1 MREEMARL
9 SFFDDDFYSPKI
21 PRAVKKF
28 RARKATTTLSK
39 KPSPRWST
47 LKISVVSS
55 VSSAT
60 VAILLF
66 SWITGVGDHRAATTM
81 AQGSG
86 VPGSG
91 QTAYAGDPYERIIQV
106 SDEVSPSVVSIVN
119 RQKKDG
125 ASVEAG
131 LGSGIIFKKE
141 AGRALILTNF
151 HVIDG
156 ADELEIVLNNGQ
168 SKIAKVVGKDFTS
181 DIAVISVDDEG
192 LPKAAEIGDSAKLRR
207 GETVLAIG
215 NALGLGESLS
225 SGIVSKTLMSV
236 PISLSG
242 DGTYDWEREV
252 IQTDAAINDGNSGG
266 ALVNLRGQV
275 IGVNAMKIADV
286 GVEGIGFAIPMNN
299 AMDIANALIHDGR
312 VIRAYMGVY
321 TIDLNSTYAPIT
333 DEQRKDLKL
342 PASVKDGVIVMEAAG
357 PSEKSGL
364 KLNDV
369 LVKFDDQPIP
379 TTVELRK
386 YLFTKKKV
394 GDTMTVTY
402 YRDGEERTA
411 NVTLGDRPQE

>member
-1 MREEMARL
+1 MGRL

-21 PRAVKKF
+21 PRAIRRF
-28 RARKATTTLSK
+28 RARKVTATLSK

-55 VSSAT
+55 VCSAT
-60 VAILLF
+60 VAVLLF

-81 AQGSG
+81 AKGSG
-86 VPGSG
+86 APGSEN
-91 QTAYAGDPYERIIQV
+91 TAYAGDPYERIIQV

-119 RQKKDG
+119 RQKHNGSSLD
-125 ASVEAG
+125 AG

-141 AGRALILTNF
+141 DGRALILTNY
-151 HVIDG
+151 HVIDS

-168 SKIAKVVGKDFTS
+168 RKTAEVVGKDATS
-181 DIAVISVDDEG
+181 DIAVISVEDEG
-192 LPKAAEIGDSAKLRR
+192 MPAAAKIGDSNKLRR

-225 SGIVSKTLMSV
+225 SGIISKTLISV
-236 PISLSG
+236 PVSLSG

-252 IQTDAAINDGNSGG
+252 IQTDAAINEGNSGG
-266 ALVNLRGQV
+266 ALVNLRGEV
-275 IGVNAMKIADV
+275 IGINAMKISDV

-299 AMDIANALIHDGR
+299 AMEIANALIQDGR
-312 VIRAYMGVY
+312 VIRPYMGVY

-333 DEQRKDLKL
+333 EEQRKDLKL
-342 PASVKDGVIVMEAAG
+342 PASVKDGVIVMEANG
-357 PSEKSGL
+357 PSAKGGL
-364 KLNDV
+364 QLNDV
-369 LVKFDDQPIP
+369 LVKFDDQPIS

-386 YLFTKKKV
+386 YLYTKKKV

-402 YRDGEERTA
+402 YRNGEERTTD
-411 NVTLGDRPQE
+411 VTLGDRPQE